1 MLDFVIKYRRV
12 SIPEFGIVIQYHA
25 SNYRDLPMHRRNRHN
40 SISSG
45 VIVTSSGW
53 GINHLQ

>member
-12 SIPEFGIVIQYHA
+12 SVPERGIVIQYRT

-40 SISSG
+40 SSDNSSCDQ
-45 VIVTSSGW
+45 VV
-53 GINHLQ
+53 L